1 MRPTP
6 TALPP
11 RILDLPVDGRNLRP
25 WTFGDQL
32 GSDSTL
38 LAFLPDLTDPAV
50 REVVGDLHLA
60 RDLWAD
66 LAPTIFV
73 HGGTAKGG
81 DALFQRLHPGARVVA
96 DPRLRLFEALGVGA
110 RKRPRFSG
118 LRRLSHR
125 LAEPWAGPADNVPEI
140 DPPPVPVLVQLEG
153 SNVAWTQPYGVT
165 GDRPELDRIMRLAR
179 IIARARGEEQAA

>member
-38 LAFLPDLTDPAV
+38 LAFLPDLQDPAA
-50 REVVGDLHLA
+50 RAVVGDLHLA

-73 HGGTAKGG
+73 HGASGEAG
-81 DALFQRLHPGARVVA
+81 DALFRRLHPGARVVA
-96 DPRLRLFEALGVGA
+96 DPGRRLFEALGVGA
-110 RKRPRFSG
+110 RRRPRFSG
-118 LRRLSHR
+118 LGRLSRR
-125 LAEPWAGPADNVPEI
+125 LAEPWAGPAADASEI
-140 DPPPVPVLVQLEG
+140 DLPPVPVLVQLEG
-153 SNVAWTQPYGVT
+153 ESVAWRQPYGVT
-165 GDRPELDRIMRLAR
+165 GDRPELDRILRLAR
-179 IIARARGEEQAA
+179 IVARARGEEQAA